1 MKARTLRSTKK
12 PRTLITPFHCDK
24 VFFASSC
31 ELIFLVGWRSGI
43 KKIWQSK
50 CWRFIC
56 SFGMG
61 CVLSFVE
68 LDKLPECQWC
78 HFWQWSVGFLQRF
91 FLKKTHTPPFERVI
105 FFFAWEFWGLKLWKR
120 PVVFLISFLGVLF
133 GSTPLL
139 NIAED
144 HPNQK
149 IDSTRRRRFVELPR
163 RYLVLKSR
171 DWFIGWSYT
180 RNAASGIYQELNF
193 VGIFMF
199 FRLLVVQVGKILD
212 ICHPVIWVFPKIGV
226 PPNHPF

>member
-1 MKARTLRSTKK
+1 
-12 PRTLITPFHCDK
+12 
-24 VFFASSC
+24 
-31 ELIFLVGWRSGI
+31 
-43 KKIWQSK
+43 
-50 CWRFIC
+50 
-56 SFGMG
+56 
-61 CVLSFVE
+61 
-68 LDKLPECQWC
+68 
-78 HFWQWSVGFLQRF
+78 
-91 FLKKTHTPPFERVI
+91 
-105 FFFAWEFWGLKLWKR
+105 
-120 PVVFLISFLGVLF
+120 LF